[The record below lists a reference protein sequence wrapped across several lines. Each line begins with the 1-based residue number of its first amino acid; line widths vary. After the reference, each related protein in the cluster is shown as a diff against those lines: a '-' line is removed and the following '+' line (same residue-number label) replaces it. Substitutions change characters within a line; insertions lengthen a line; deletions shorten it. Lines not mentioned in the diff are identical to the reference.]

1 MIMRR
6 LALIGL
12 VLALMSLAA
21 MAGAAPASPLFAAVD
36 TNKIEANYQ
45 AFKQGQE
52 DFRTYNTEV
61 ERKLDLNRRLRL
73 LEDKE
78 AQELKDLRALTI
90 LKPEQSARMK
100 ELEGLSDSRE
110 QELMVLQDKGTNL
123 TPAESAR
130 QQALMAIAAKRAPE
144 VAAEEKRLTETRK
157 SRYEALSNQF
167 SQALQDAVE
176 KVAKDKGVSLVF
188 NKDMVI
194 WAALDLSDA
203 VIAEL
208 NQPPKTK

>member
-1 MIMRR
+1 
-6 LALIGL
+6 
-12 VLALMSLAA
+12 
-21 MAGAAPASPLFAAVD
+21 VD

-52 DFRTYNTEV
+52 EFRSYNTEV

-78 AQELKDLRALTI
+78 AQEIKDLRALTV
-90 LKPEQSARMK
+90 LKPEQSSRLK

-110 QELMVLQDKGTNL
+110 QELVALQEKGASL
-123 TPAESAR
+123 SPAENAR
-130 QQALMAIAAKRAPE
+130 QQNLLAIAAKRAPE
-144 VAAEEKRLTETRK
+144 LTGEEKRLTEARK
-157 SRYEALSNQF
+157 IRYEALSSQF
-167 SQALQDAVE
+167 SQALQEAVE
-176 KVAKDKGVSLVF
+176 KVAKEKGVSLVF
-188 NKDMVI
+188 NKDLVI

-208 NQPPKTK
+208 NKPQKNN

>member
-1 MIMRR
+1 M
-6 LALIGL
+6 GL
-12 VLALMSLAA
+12 VWAAVALLGVIAL
-21 MAGAAPASPLFAAVD
+21 AGAAPAGPLFAAVD

-52 DFRTYNTEV
+52 EFRSYNTEV

-78 AQELKDLRALTI
+78 VQELKDLRTLTV
-90 LKPEQSARMK
+90 LKPEQSSRLK

-110 QELMVLQDKGTNL
+110 QELVAFQEKGVSL
-123 TPAESAR
+123 TPTDTAR
-130 QQALMAIAAKRAPE
+130 QQNLLAIAAKRAPE
-144 VAAEEKRLTETRK
+144 LTGEEKRLTEARK
-157 SRYEALSNQF
+157 LRYEALSSQF
-167 SQALQDAVE
+167 SQSLQDAVE
-176 KVAKDKGVSLVF
+176 KVAKEKGVSLVF
-188 NKDMVI
+188 NKDLVI

-208 NQPPKTK
+208 NKPEKTK